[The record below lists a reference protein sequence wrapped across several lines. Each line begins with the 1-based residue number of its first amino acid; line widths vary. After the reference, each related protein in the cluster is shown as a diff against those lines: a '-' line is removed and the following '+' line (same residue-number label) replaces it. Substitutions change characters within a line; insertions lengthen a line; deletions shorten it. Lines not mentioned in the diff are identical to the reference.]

1 MNTDNNLMTT
11 LKALMLIGSL
21 FLILQLPTEAINSD
35 VKVEKKILY
44 ATDKEQDKEGIITK
58 TFTISNSGNELVEIV
73 NVNPHCSCTGY
84 KLSKESIG
92 PNEKI
97 ELTLSVPYSQLELL
111 KKTHAVITTN
121 GSPKLLLASIYLKE
135 ESEEND

>member
-11 LKALMLIGSL
+11 LKALMLIGNL
-21 FLILQLPTEAINSD
+21 FLILQLPIEAVNSD

-44 ATDKEQDKEGIITK
+44 ATDKEQDKDGVITK
-58 TFTISNSGNELVEIV
+58 TFTISNSGKEEVEIV

-84 KLSKESIG
+84 KLSKESIA

-121 GSPKLLLASIYLKE
+121 GSPKLLLASIYLKKE
-135 ESEEND
+135 GEEND